1 MDQNLSADT
10 ISAIVASVT
19 QRGNAPLTEIEAERL
34 LNAIARAQSGVPTGT
49 SVQGSKSSE
58 HYLESRRLSERGVGD
73 DKS

>member
-34 LNAIARAQSGVPTGT
+34 LNAIARARSGVPTGT
-49 SVQGSKSSE
+49 SVQSSKGSG